1 METDTLRGRSIVVG
15 VTGGIAAY
23 KAAALVSR
31 LTQRGADVRVIMTE
45 SATRFVSPL
54 TFQALSR
61 NPVYTDI
68 FEERDPSV
76 ISHIDL
82 ADHADLFIV
91 APATANIIAKMA
103 HGLADDM
110 LSTTLLATTAPILV
124 APAMNVHMY
133 AHPAVQ
139 ANLRLL
145 AERGVR
151 FAEPGTGPLACG
163 YVGKGRMAEPE
174 EILAAAE
181 ALLAEADAGGARIA
195 GGTGAAGAGTAWG
208 RLRTADP
215 VCAPDGSGAGEPRE
229 AAGPG
234 AAEARA
240 ADGASRGPL
249 AGRRVVVTAGGTVER
264 IDPVRY
270 ITNDSSGKMGIAIA
284 EAARDLGAEV
294 TLVAARV
301 SVPLP
306 GGVEIVRVE
315 SAEEMLRAVMER
327 FDAADVVVKA
337 AAVADY
343 RPAVRHASKVKKHED
358 RLVLA
363 LERTPDILAE
373 AGRRKTR
380 QLLIGFA
387 AETENLEA
395 NAMDK
400 LRRKN
405 CDLVV
410 ANDVTEPGAGFNA
423 DTNSVIVFDADGRA
437 AEWTLMTKREI
448 GLRLMRLAA
457 ERLAA
462 REGRPK

>member
-1 METDTLRGRSIVVG
+1 MVSSSLRGRTIVVG

-45 SATRFVSPL
+45 SAAKFVAPL
-54 TFQALSR
+54 TFQTLSR
-61 NPVYTDI
+61 NPVYTDT
-68 FEERDPSV
+68 FDERDPAV
-76 ISHIDL
+76 VSHIDL

-151 FAEPGTGPLACG
+151 FVEPGTGQLACG
-163 YVGKGRMAEPE
+163 YVGKGRLAEPE
-174 EILAAAE
+174 TIADTAE
-181 ALLAEADAGGARIA
+181 ALLAEMA
-195 GGTGAAGAGTAWG
+195 
-208 RLRTADP
+208 
-215 VCAPDGSGAGEPRE
+215 RE
-229 AAGPG
+229 AAGG
-234 AAEARA
+234 H
-240 ADGASRGPL
+240 PL
-249 AGRRVVVTAGGTVER
+249 AGRRVIVTAGGTVER

-284 EAARDLGAEV
+284 EAARDLGADV
-294 TLVAARV
+294 TLIAARV
-301 SVPLP
+301 TAELP
-306 GGVEIVRVE
+306 AGVEVVRVE
-315 SAEEMLRAVMER
+315 SAEDMLRAVMER

-343 RPAVRHASKVKKHED
+343 RPAVRRTSKMKKKED
-358 RLVLA
+358 RLT
-363 LERTPDILAE
+363 LELEKTPDILAE
-373 AGRRKTR
+373 AGRRKTK

-387 AETENLEA
+387 AETDDLEA

-405 CDLVV
+405 CDLIV
-410 ANDVTEPGAGFNA
+410 ANDVTAPGAGFDV
-423 DTNSVIVFDADGRA
+423 DTNAVTVFDAAGRT
-437 AEWTLMTKREI
+437 AEWKVMPKREI

-457 ERLAA
+457 ERLAD
-462 REGRPK
+462 REAEAP

>member
-1 METDTLRGRSIVVG
+1 METGSLRGRTIVVG

-45 SATRFVSPL
+45 SATRFVAPL

-61 NPVYTDI
+61 NPVHTDI
-68 FEERDPSV
+68 FDERDPAV

-82 ADHADLFIV
+82 ADRADLFIV

-181 ALLAEADAGGARIA
+181 ALLAEKGAGGAK
-195 GGTGAAGAGTAWG
+195 
-208 RLRTADP
+208 
-215 VCAPDGSGAGEPRE
+215 
-229 AAGPG
+229 
-234 AAEARA
+234 
-240 ADGASRGPL
+240 GPL
-249 AGRRVVVTAGGTVER
+249 AGRRVVVTAGGTIER

-284 EAARDLGAEV
+284 EASRDLGAEV

-315 SAEEMLRAVMER
+315 SAEEMLHAVMER
-327 FDAADVVVKA
+327 FEGADIVVKA

-343 RPAVRHASKVKKHED
+343 RPAVRHAAKVKKKED
-358 RLVLA
+358 RLTIE

-380 QLLIGFA
+380 QFLIGFA
-387 AETENLEA
+387 AETEDLEA

-410 ANDVTEPGAGFNA
+410 ANDVTEPGAGFNT
-423 DTNSVIVFDADGRA
+423 DTNSVIVFDAGGRA
-437 AEWTLMTKREI
+437 AEWTLLTKREI

-462 REGRPK
+462 REGNPG

>member
-1 METDTLRGRSIVVG
+1 METSSLRGRRIVVG

-45 SATRFVSPL
+45 SAVKFVAPL
-54 TFQALSR
+54 TFQTLSR

-68 FEERDPSV
+68 FDERDPAV
-76 ISHIDL
+76 VSHIDL

-110 LSTTLLATTAPILV
+110 LSTTLIATTAPILV

-151 FAEPGTGPLACG
+151 FVEPGTGQLACG

-174 EILAAAE
+174 TIADAAE
-181 ALLAEADAGGARIA
+181 ALFAGQ
-195 GGTGAAGAGTAWG
+195 
-208 RLRTADP
+208 
-215 VCAPDGSGAGEPRE
+215 PRE
-229 AAGPG
+229 AASG
-234 AAEARA
+234 ER
-240 ADGASRGPL
+240 PL

-284 EAARDLGAEV
+284 GAARDLGAEV
-294 TLVAARV
+294 TLIAARV
-301 SVPLP
+301 SAPLP
-306 GGVEIVRVE
+306 EGVEIVRVE
-315 SAEEMLRAVMER
+315 SAEDMFDAVMAR
-327 FDAADVVVKA
+327 FDAADIVVKA

-343 RPAVRHASKVKKHED
+343 RPAVRHASKMKKRTD
-358 RLVLA
+358 RLT
-363 LERTPDILAE
+363 LELEKTPDILAE

-380 QLLIGFA
+380 QLVIGFA

-405 CDLVV
+405 CDLIV
-410 ANDVTEPGAGFNA
+410 ANDVTVPGAGFDA
-423 DTNSVIVFDADGRA
+423 DTNTVTVFDAGGRA
-437 AEWTLMTKREI
+437 AEWTALPKREI
-448 GLRLMRLAA
+448 GIRLMRLAA

-462 REGRPK
+462 REAAAP

>member
-1 METDTLRGRSIVVG
+1 MVSSSLRGRTIVVG

-45 SATRFVSPL
+45 SAAKFVAPL
-54 TFQALSR
+54 TFQTLSR
-61 NPVYTDI
+61 NPVYTDT
-68 FEERDPSV
+68 FDERDPAV
-76 ISHIDL
+76 VSHIDL

-151 FAEPGTGPLACG
+151 FVEPGTGQLACG
-163 YVGKGRMAEPE
+163 YVGKGRLAEPE
-174 EILAAAE
+174 TIADAAE
-181 ALLAEADAGGARIA
+181 ALLAEM
-195 GGTGAAGAGTAWG
+195 
-208 RLRTADP
+208 
-215 VCAPDGSGAGEPRE
+215 S
-229 AAGPG
+229 
-234 AAEARA
+234 RA
-240 ADGASRGPL
+240 ADGGPQAAIEPRPL
-249 AGRRVVVTAGGTVER
+249 SGRRVIVTAGGTVER

-284 EAARDLGAEV
+284 EAARDLGADV
-294 TLVAARV
+294 TLIAARV
-301 SVPLP
+301 TAELP
-306 GGVEIVRVE
+306 AGVEVVRVE
-315 SAEEMLRAVMER
+315 SAEDMLRAVMER

-343 RPAVRHASKVKKHED
+343 RPAVRRTSKMKKKED
-358 RLVLA
+358 CLT
-363 LERTPDILAE
+363 LELEKTPDILAE
-373 AGRRKTR
+373 AGRRKTK

-387 AETENLEA
+387 AETDDLEA

-405 CDLVV
+405 CDLIV
-410 ANDVTEPGAGFNA
+410 ANDVTAPGAGFDV
-423 DTNSVIVFDADGRA
+423 DTNAVSVFDAGGKT
-437 AEWTLMTKREI
+437 AEWKVMPKREI

-462 REGRPK
+462 REAGAP

>member
-1 METDTLRGRSIVVG
+1 MESSSLRGRTIVVG

-45 SATRFVSPL
+45 SAAKFVAPL

-61 NPVYTDI
+61 NPVHTDI
-68 FEERDPSV
+68 FDERDPAA
-76 ISHIDL
+76 IAHIDL
-82 ADHADLFIV
+82 ADRADLVIV

-133 AHPAVQ
+133 AHPAVRE
-139 ANLRLL
+139 NMRLL

-151 FAEPGTGPLACG
+151 FVEPGTGQLACG
-163 YVGKGRMAEPE
+163 YVGKGRLAEPE
-174 EILAAAE
+174 TIAE
-181 ALLAEADAGGARIA
+181 AMLAGI
-195 GGTGAAGAGTAWG
+195 
-208 RLRTADP
+208 
-215 VCAPDGSGAGEPRE
+215 GSGGRPASGRPAQEGGRFAEGGPIAVEPR
-229 AAGPG
+229 
-234 AAEARA
+234 
-240 ADGASRGPL
+240 PL
-249 AGRRVVVTAGGTVER
+249 AGRRVLVTAGGTVER

-301 SVPLP
+301 TVPLP
-306 GGVEIVRVE
+306 AGVEVVRVE
-315 SAEEMLRAVMER
+315 SAEDMLEAVMER
-327 FDAADVVVKA
+327 FDSADIVVKA

-343 RPAVRHASKVKKHED
+343 RPAVRHASKMKKKDD
-358 RLVLA
+358 RLI
-363 LERTPDILAE
+363 LELEKTPDILAE
-373 AGRRKTR
+373 AGRRKTK
-380 QLLIGFA
+380 QLLVGFA
-387 AETENLEA
+387 AETDDLEA

-400 LRRKN
+400 LKRKN

-410 ANDVTEPGAGFNA
+410 ANDVTAPGAGFNA
-423 DTNSVIVFDADGRA
+423 DTNSVVVFDAGGRA
-437 AEWTLMTKREI
+437 AEWKLLPKREI

-457 ERLAA
+457 GRLAA
-462 REGRPK
+462 REASAP

>member
-1 METDTLRGRSIVVG
+1 MVSSSLRGRTIVVG

-45 SATRFVSPL
+45 SAAKFVAPL
-54 TFQALSR
+54 TFQTLSR
-61 NPVYTDI
+61 NPVYTDT
-68 FEERDPSV
+68 FDERDPAV
-76 ISHIDL
+76 VSHIDL

-151 FAEPGTGPLACG
+151 FVEPGTGQLACG
-163 YVGKGRMAEPE
+163 YVGKGRLAEPE
-174 EILAAAE
+174 TIADTAE
-181 ALLAEADAGGARIA
+181 ALLAEMA
-195 GGTGAAGAGTAWG
+195 
-208 RLRTADP
+208 
-215 VCAPDGSGAGEPRE
+215 RE
-229 AAGPG
+229 AAGG
-234 AAEARA
+234 H
-240 ADGASRGPL
+240 PL
-249 AGRRVVVTAGGTVER
+249 AGRRVIVTAGGTVER

-284 EAARDLGAEV
+284 EAARDLGADV
-294 TLVAARV
+294 TLIAARV
-301 SVPLP
+301 TAELP
-306 GGVEIVRVE
+306 AGVEVVRVE
-315 SAEEMLRAVMER
+315 SAEDMLRAVMER

-343 RPAVRHASKVKKHED
+343 RPAVRRTSKMKKKED
-358 RLVLA
+358 RLT
-363 LERTPDILAE
+363 LELEKTPDILAE
-373 AGRRKTR
+373 AGRRKTK

-387 AETENLEA
+387 AETDDLEA

-405 CDLVV
+405 CDLIV
-410 ANDVTEPGAGFNA
+410 ANDVTAPGAGFDV
-423 DTNSVIVFDADGRA
+423 DTNAVTVFDAAGRA
-437 AEWTLMTKREI
+437 DEWKVMPKREI

-457 ERLAA
+457 ERLAD
-462 REGRPK
+462 REAEAP

>member
-1 METDTLRGRSIVVG
+1 MVSSSLRGRTIVVG

-45 SATRFVSPL
+45 SAAKFVAPL
-54 TFQALSR
+54 TFQTLSR
-61 NPVYTDI
+61 NPVYTDT
-68 FEERDPSV
+68 FDERDPAV
-76 ISHIDL
+76 VSHIDL

-151 FAEPGTGPLACG
+151 FVEPGTGQLACG
-163 YVGKGRMAEPE
+163 YVGKGRLAEPE
-174 EILAAAE
+174 TIADTAE
-181 ALLAEADAGGARIA
+181 ALLAEMA
-195 GGTGAAGAGTAWG
+195 
-208 RLRTADP
+208 
-215 VCAPDGSGAGEPRE
+215 RE
-229 AAGPG
+229 AAGG
-234 AAEARA
+234 H
-240 ADGASRGPL
+240 PL
-249 AGRRVVVTAGGTVER
+249 AGRRVIVTAGGTVER

-284 EAARDLGAEV
+284 EAARDLGADV
-294 TLVAARV
+294 TLIAARV
-301 SVPLP
+301 TAELP
-306 GGVEIVRVE
+306 AGVEVVRVE
-315 SAEEMLRAVMER
+315 SAEDMLRAVMER

-343 RPAVRHASKVKKHED
+343 RPAVRRTSKMKKKED
-358 RLVLA
+358 RLT
-363 LERTPDILAE
+363 LELEKTPDILAE
-373 AGRRKTR
+373 AGRRKTK

-387 AETENLEA
+387 AETDDLEA

-405 CDLVV
+405 CDLIV
-410 ANDVTEPGAGFNA
+410 ANDVTAPGAGFDV
-423 DTNSVIVFDADGRA
+423 DTNAVSVFDAAGRT
-437 AEWTLMTKREI
+437 AEWKVMPKREI

-457 ERLAA
+457 ERLAD
-462 REGRPK
+462 REAEAP

>member
-1 METDTLRGRSIVVG
+1 METSSLRGRSIVVG

-45 SATRFVSPL
+45 SATRFIAPL

-61 NPVYTDI
+61 HHVHTDI
-68 FEERDPSV
+68 FDERDPAV

-82 ADHADLFIV
+82 ADHADLVIV

-151 FAEPGTGPLACG
+151 FVEPGTGPLACG

-174 EILAAAE
+174 VIAAAAE
-181 ALLAEADAGGARIA
+181 ALLAEMGAGGM
-195 GGTGAAGAGTAWG
+195 
-208 RLRTADP
+208 
-215 VCAPDGSGAGEPRE
+215 RE
-229 AAGPG
+229 AAPAQASGAARP
-234 AAEARA
+234 AAEAQEFRG
-240 ADGASRGPL
+240 ADGSAQGIL
-249 AGRRVVVTAGGTVER
+249 KGRRVIVTAGGTIER

-301 SVPLP
+301 SAPLP
-306 GGVEIVRVE
+306 FGVEIVRVE

-327 FDAADVVVKA
+327 FDEADIVVKA

-343 RPAVRHASKVKKHED
+343 RPAVRRKTKMKKKED
-358 RLVLA
+358 RLTLE

-380 QLLIGFA
+380 QLVIGFA
-387 AETENLEA
+387 AETEDLEA

-405 CDLVV
+405 CDVVV
-410 ANDVTEPGAGFNA
+410 ANDVTAPGAGFDV
-423 DTNSVIVFDADGRA
+423 DTNSVAVFDAGGRV
-437 AEWTLMTKREI
+437 AEWTLMPKREI
-448 GLRLMRLAA
+448 GLRLMQLAA

-462 REGRPK
+462 REGAPK

>member
-1 METDTLRGRSIVVG
+1 MVSSSLRGRTIVVG

-45 SATRFVSPL
+45 SAAKFVAPL
-54 TFQALSR
+54 TFQTLSR
-61 NPVYTDI
+61 NPVYTDT
-68 FEERDPSV
+68 FDERDPAV
-76 ISHIDL
+76 VSHIDL

-151 FAEPGTGPLACG
+151 FVEPGTGQLACG
-163 YVGKGRMAEPE
+163 YVGKGRLAEPE
-174 EILAAAE
+174 TIADTAE
-181 ALLAEADAGGARIA
+181 ALLAEMA
-195 GGTGAAGAGTAWG
+195 
-208 RLRTADP
+208 
-215 VCAPDGSGAGEPRE
+215 RE
-229 AAGPG
+229 AAGG
-234 AAEARA
+234 H
-240 ADGASRGPL
+240 PL
-249 AGRRVVVTAGGTVER
+249 AGRRVIVTAGGTVER

-284 EAARDLGAEV
+284 EAARDLGADV
-294 TLVAARV
+294 TLIAARV
-301 SVPLP
+301 TAELP
-306 GGVEIVRVE
+306 AGVEVVRVE
-315 SAEEMLRAVMER
+315 SAEDMLRAVMER

-343 RPAVRHASKVKKHED
+343 RPAVRRTSKMKKKED
-358 RLVLA
+358 RLT
-363 LERTPDILAE
+363 LELEKTPDILAE
-373 AGRRKTR
+373 AGRRKTK

-387 AETENLEA
+387 AETDDLEA

-405 CDLVV
+405 CDLIV
-410 ANDVTEPGAGFNA
+410 ANDVTAPGAGFDV
-423 DTNSVIVFDADGRA
+423 DTNAVTVFDAAGRT
-437 AEWTLMTKREI
+437 AEWKVMPKREI

-462 REGRPK
+462 REAEAP

>member
-1 METDTLRGRSIVVG
+1 MVSSSLRGRTIVVG

-45 SATRFVSPL
+45 SAAKFVAPL
-54 TFQALSR
+54 TFQTLSR
-61 NPVYTDI
+61 NPVHTDT
-68 FEERDPSV
+68 FDERDPAV
-76 ISHIDL
+76 VSHIDL

-151 FAEPGTGPLACG
+151 FVEPGTGQLACG
-163 YVGKGRMAEPE
+163 YVGKGRLAEPE
-174 EILAAAE
+174 TIADTAE
-181 ALLAEADAGGARIA
+181 ALLAEMA
-195 GGTGAAGAGTAWG
+195 
-208 RLRTADP
+208 
-215 VCAPDGSGAGEPRE
+215 RE
-229 AAGPG
+229 AAGG
-234 AAEARA
+234 H
-240 ADGASRGPL
+240 PL
-249 AGRRVVVTAGGTVER
+249 AGRRVIVTAGGTVER

-284 EAARDLGAEV
+284 EAARDLGADV
-294 TLVAARV
+294 TLIAARV
-301 SVPLP
+301 TAELP
-306 GGVEIVRVE
+306 AGVEVVRVE
-315 SAEEMLRAVMER
+315 SAEDMLRAVMER

-343 RPAVRHASKVKKHED
+343 RPAVRRTSKMKKKED
-358 RLVLA
+358 RLT
-363 LERTPDILAE
+363 LELEKTPDILAE
-373 AGRRKTR
+373 AGRRKTK

-387 AETENLEA
+387 AETDDLEA

-405 CDLVV
+405 CDLIV
-410 ANDVTEPGAGFNA
+410 ANDVTAPGAGFDV
-423 DTNSVIVFDADGRA
+423 DTNAVSVFDAAGRT
-437 AEWTLMTKREI
+437 AEWKVMPKREI

-457 ERLAA
+457 ERLAD
-462 REGRPK
+462 REAEAP

>member
-1 METDTLRGRSIVVG
+1 MVSSSLRGRTIVVG

-45 SATRFVSPL
+45 SAAKFVAPL
-54 TFQALSR
+54 TFQTLSR
-61 NPVYTDI
+61 NPVYTDT
-68 FEERDPSV
+68 FDERDPAV
-76 ISHIDL
+76 VSHIDL

-151 FAEPGTGPLACG
+151 FVEPGTGQLACG
-163 YVGKGRMAEPE
+163 YVGKGRLAEPE
-174 EILAAAE
+174 TIADTAE
-181 ALLAEADAGGARIA
+181 ALLAEMA
-195 GGTGAAGAGTAWG
+195 
-208 RLRTADP
+208 
-215 VCAPDGSGAGEPRE
+215 RE
-229 AAGPG
+229 AAGG
-234 AAEARA
+234 H
-240 ADGASRGPL
+240 PL
-249 AGRRVVVTAGGTVER
+249 ADRRVIVTAGGTVER

-284 EAARDLGAEV
+284 EAARDLGADV
-294 TLVAARV
+294 TLIAARV
-301 SVPLP
+301 TAELP
-306 GGVEIVRVE
+306 AGVEVVRVE
-315 SAEEMLRAVMER
+315 SAEDMLRAVMER

-343 RPAVRHASKVKKHED
+343 RPAVRRTSKMKKKED
-358 RLVLA
+358 RLT
-363 LERTPDILAE
+363 LELEKTPDILAE
-373 AGRRKTR
+373 AGRRKTK

-387 AETENLEA
+387 AETDDLEA

-405 CDLVV
+405 CDLIV
-410 ANDVTEPGAGFNA
+410 ANDVTAPGAGFDV
-423 DTNSVIVFDADGRA
+423 DTNAVTVFDAAGRT
-437 AEWTLMTKREI
+437 AEWKVMPKREI

-462 REGRPK
+462 REAEAP

>member
-1 METDTLRGRSIVVG
+1 METSSLRGRKIVVG

-45 SATRFVSPL
+45 SAVKFVAPL
-54 TFQALSR
+54 TFQTLSR

-68 FEERDPSV
+68 FDERDPAV
-76 ISHIDL
+76 VSHIDL

-151 FAEPGTGPLACG
+151 FVEPGTGQLACG
-163 YVGKGRMAEPE
+163 YVGKGRLAEPE
-174 EILAAAE
+174 TIADAAE
-181 ALLAEADAGGARIA
+181 ELLAER
-195 GGTGAAGAGTAWG
+195 
-208 RLRTADP
+208 
-215 VCAPDGSGAGEPRE
+215 PRE
-229 AAGPG
+229 AASG
-234 AAEARA
+234 ER
-240 ADGASRGPL
+240 PL
-249 AGRRVVVTAGGTVER
+249 AGRRVVVTAGGTIER

-270 ITNDSSGKMGIAIA
+270 ITNDSSGKMGIAVA

-301 SVPLP
+301 SAPLP
-306 GGVEIVRVE
+306 EGVEIVRAE
-315 SAEEMLRAVMER
+315 SAEDMLDAVMAR
-327 FDAADVVVKA
+327 FDAADIVVKA

-343 RPAVRHASKVKKHED
+343 RPAVRHASKMKKKAD
-358 RLVLA
+358 RLA
-363 LERTPDILAE
+363 LELEKTPDILAE

-380 QLLIGFA
+380 QLVIGFA

-405 CDLVV
+405 CDLIV
-410 ANDVTEPGAGFNA
+410 ANDVTAPGAGFGA
-423 DTNSVIVFDADGRA
+423 DTNTVAVFDAGGRA
-437 AEWTLMTKREI
+437 AEWTALPKREI

-457 ERLAA
+457 ERLAE
-462 REGRPK
+462 REAAAP

>member
-1 METDTLRGRSIVVG
+1 MVSSSLRGRTIVVG

-45 SATRFVSPL
+45 SAAKFVAPL
-54 TFQALSR
+54 TFQTLSR
-61 NPVYTDI
+61 NPVYTDT
-68 FEERDPSV
+68 FDERDPAV
-76 ISHIDL
+76 VSHIDL

-151 FAEPGTGPLACG
+151 FVEPGTGQLACG
-163 YVGKGRMAEPE
+163 YVGKGRLAEPE
-174 EILAAAE
+174 TIADTAE
-181 ALLAEADAGGARIA
+181 ALLAEMA
-195 GGTGAAGAGTAWG
+195 
-208 RLRTADP
+208 
-215 VCAPDGSGAGEPRE
+215 RE
-229 AAGPG
+229 AAGG
-234 AAEARA
+234 H
-240 ADGASRGPL
+240 PL
-249 AGRRVVVTAGGTVER
+249 AGRRVIVTAGGTVER

-284 EAARDLGAEV
+284 EAARDLGADV
-294 TLVAARV
+294 TLIAARV
-301 SVPLP
+301 TAELP
-306 GGVEIVRVE
+306 AGVEVVRVE
-315 SAEEMLRAVMER
+315 SAEDMLRAVMER

-343 RPAVRHASKVKKHED
+343 RPAVRRTSKMKKKED
-358 RLVLA
+358 RLT
-363 LERTPDILAE
+363 LELEKTPDILAE
-373 AGRRKTR
+373 AGRRKTK

-387 AETENLEA
+387 AETDDLEA

-405 CDLVV
+405 CDLIV
-410 ANDVTEPGAGFNA
+410 ANDVTAPGAGFDV
-423 DTNSVIVFDADGRA
+423 DTNAVSVFDAAGRT
-437 AEWTLMTKREI
+437 AEWKVMPKQEI

-457 ERLAA
+457 ERLAD
-462 REGRPK
+462 REAEAP

>member
-1 METDTLRGRSIVVG
+1 
-15 VTGGIAAY
+15 
-23 KAAALVSR
+23 
-31 LTQRGADVRVIMTE
+31 
-45 SATRFVSPL
+45 
-54 TFQALSR
+54 
-61 NPVYTDI
+61 
-68 FEERDPSV
+68 
-76 ISHIDL
+76 
-82 ADHADLFIV
+82 
-91 APATANIIAKMA
+91 
-103 HGLADDM
+103 
-110 LSTTLLATTAPILV
+110 
-124 APAMNVHMY
+124 
-133 AHPAVQ
+133 
-139 ANLRLL
+139 
-145 AERGVR
+145 
-151 FAEPGTGPLACG
+151 
-163 YVGKGRMAEPE
+163 
-174 EILAAAE
+174 
-181 ALLAEADAGGARIA
+181 
-195 GGTGAAGAGTAWG
+195 
-208 RLRTADP
+208 
-215 VCAPDGSGAGEPRE
+215 
-229 AAGPG
+229 
-234 AAEARA
+234 
-240 ADGASRGPL
+240 
-249 AGRRVVVTAGGTVER
+249 VTAGGTVER

>member
-1 METDTLRGRSIVVG
+1 MVSSSLRGRTIVVG

-45 SATRFVSPL
+45 SAAKFVAPL
-54 TFQALSR
+54 TFQTLSR
-61 NPVYTDI
+61 NPVYTDT
-68 FEERDPSV
+68 FDERDPAV
-76 ISHIDL
+76 VSHIDL

-145 AERGVR
+145 AERGV
-151 FAEPGTGPLACG
+151 FVEPGTGQLACG
-163 YVGKGRMAEPE
+163 YVGKGRLAEPE
-174 EILAAAE
+174 TIADTAE
-181 ALLAEADAGGARIA
+181 ALLAEMA
-195 GGTGAAGAGTAWG
+195 
-208 RLRTADP
+208 
-215 VCAPDGSGAGEPRE
+215 RE
-229 AAGPG
+229 AAGG
-234 AAEARA
+234 H
-240 ADGASRGPL
+240 PL
-249 AGRRVVVTAGGTVER
+249 AGRRVIVTAGGTVER

-284 EAARDLGAEV
+284 EAARDLGADV
-294 TLVAARV
+294 TLIAARV
-301 SVPLP
+301 TAELP
-306 GGVEIVRVE
+306 AGVEVVRVE
-315 SAEEMLRAVMER
+315 SAEDMLRAVMER

-343 RPAVRHASKVKKHED
+343 RPAVRRTSKMKKKED
-358 RLVLA
+358 RLT
-363 LERTPDILAE
+363 LELEKTPDILAE
-373 AGRRKTR
+373 AGRRKTK

-387 AETENLEA
+387 AETDDLEA

-405 CDLVV
+405 CDLIV
-410 ANDVTEPGAGFNA
+410 ANDVTAPGAGFDV
-423 DTNSVIVFDADGRA
+423 DTNAVSVFDAAGRT
-437 AEWTLMTKREI
+437 AEWKVMPKREI

-457 ERLAA
+457 ERLAD
-462 REGRPK
+462 REAEAP